1 MLAYLSGPI
10 EYAEDGGRLWRRK
23 LAPYLRE
30 QLGHRVYDPAEDEK
44 KNLSDEEAH
53 RQFDSYPVAQY
64 VLARF
69 AGSKLVYLSA
79 SVSGSA
85 SVPQNLR
92 VLGF

>member
-1 MLAYLSGPI
+1 VYSREFDRKTTAPEFETMTMRR
-10 EYAEDGGRLWRRK
+10 EYRL
-23 LAPYLRE
+23 
-30 QLGHRVYDPAEDEK
+30 
-44 KNLSDEEAH
+44 NLSDEEAH

-69 AGSKLVYLSA
+69 ADSKLVYLSA

-92 VLGF
+92 VPGF